1 MKTHRV
7 LVWMVPLGCAAW
19 LGACG
24 VEQPAPQCTVGRGD
38 HAVRY
43 TLKTGTGTCSLKTAE
58 IVGAQVFREPGSGV
72 PPSLVLKPKPLAD
85 NAGNDANPT
94 HSVTSLGDFTTE
106 YPGEDGVCAVPGM
119 SEARQ
124 TVNLEGGTTVEVS
137 YRWSGLRIQGQAAI
151 PGTQWTAEL
160 TYSEGDCTATY
171 EAVGVFPAILCVRQE
186 TGPDGKPVTVRD
198 PRVCEQP
205 RPGLS
210 IDPAFP
216 VTCDD
221 STNLCVLDGQPPV
234 LKP

>member
-1 MKTHRV
+1 
-7 LVWMVPLGCAAW
+7 MVPLGCAAW

-24 VEQPAPQCTVGRGD
+24 AEQPAPQCTVGRGD

-43 TLKTGTGTCSLKTAE
+43 TLKTGTGACALKTAE
-58 IVGAQVFREPGSGV
+58 IVGAQVFREPGSGI

-85 NAGNDANPT
+85 NEGKDANPS
-94 HSVTSLGDFTTE
+94 HSVTSLGNFTTE
-106 YPGEDGVCAVPGM
+106 YPTDDGVCVVPEL

-124 TVNLEGGTTVEVS
+124 TVSSESGTTEWS

-186 TGPDGKPVTVRD
+186 TGADGKPVNVRD
-198 PRVCEQP
+198 PRVCKQP

-210 IDPAFP
+210 MDPAFP
-216 VTCDD
+216 ITCDE
-221 STNLCVLDGQPPV
+221 STNLCVLEGQPPV
-234 LKP
+234 LIP